1 MMHKNI
7 YPLIALLLLGSVYF
21 YNSTRVFDIPDAI
34 LINNENPSFTKD
46 TITPAD
52 FEGAGVTMFSASWCG
67 YCQSAKAL
75 LNEKG
80 IPFIEIDVEDNDI
93 SREELA
99 KYGVSKTVP
108 QIFVDGVP
116 IGGSDDLKK
125 IFNIQKI

>member
-1 MMHKNI
+1 MNKKLSI
-7 YPLIALLLLGSVYF
+7 FATALLLSSAYF
-21 YNSTRVFDIPDAI
+21 YNAANTFDIPDAI
-34 LINNENPSFTKD
+34 LVYNENPSFTKE

-52 FEGAGVTMFSASWCG
+52 FEGAGVTLFGASWCG

-99 KYGVSKTVP
+99 KYGISKTVP

>member
-1 MMHKNI
+1 MNKKLSI
-7 YPLIALLLLGSVYF
+7 LATALLLWSVYF
-21 YNSTRVFDIPDAI
+21 YNAINTFDIPDAI
-34 LINNENPSFTKD
+34 LVYNENPSFTKE

-52 FEGAGVTMFSASWCG
+52 FEGAGVTLFGASWCG

-75 LNEKG
+75 LNEKE
-80 IPFIEIDVEDNDI
+80 IPFVEIDVEDNNI

-116 IGGSDDLKK
+116 IGGSDALKA
-125 IFNIQKI
+125 IFSVEI

>member
-1 MMHKNI
+1 MNNKLSI
-7 YPLIALLLLGSVYF
+7 LATALLLSSVYF
-21 YNSTRVFDIPDAI
+21 YNAAKTFDIPDAI
-34 LINNENPSFTKD
+34 LVYNENSSFTKE

-52 FEGAGVTMFSASWCG
+52 FEGAGVTLFGASWCG

-99 KYGVSKTVP
+99 KYGISKTVP